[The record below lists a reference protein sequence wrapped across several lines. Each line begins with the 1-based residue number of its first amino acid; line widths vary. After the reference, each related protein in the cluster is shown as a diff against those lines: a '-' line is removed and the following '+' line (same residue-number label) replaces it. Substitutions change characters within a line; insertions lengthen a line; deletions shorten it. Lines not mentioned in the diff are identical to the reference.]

1 MSFIMQCNV
10 IGQNLMNLGPT
21 IKMFI
26 FSDSAK
32 YNGEHTGEV
41 CPKDDPEAKNHHRVV
56 FILGHL
62 LLLLL
67 LLLVQLGGHDGGDG
81 PDCLGVGSGG
91 GD

>member
-1 MSFIMQCNV
+1 
-10 IGQNLMNLGPT
+10 MNIWPT
-21 IKMFI
+21 IEIFI

-32 YNGEHTGEV
+32 YGEHPREV
-41 CPKDDPEAKNHHRVV
+41 CPKDDPETKNHHGVV
-56 FILGHL
+56 VILGHL

-81 PDCLGVGSGG
+81 PDCLGVGPGG